1 MIYQGRTAP
10 VLFALRL
17 DSTRVQTSRVS
28 SLAWPWWSVANF
40 WPEGFRLI
48 CVKMFDTYCVF
59 HFDRFVKATISWLN
73 LNVSVY
79 KKRGQMRSLCAFV
92 AMCVLFVWDPPQI
105 PNFVIKNIGALQRNL
120 VLRVSQRLCSQF
132 SWPNF
137 IIIYHIIHHNISCSL
152 SLLSTRARTYSKRL
166 RSWSRWVPPRT
177 LWRAER
183 SFYKG
188 RFVERSH

>member
-1 MIYQGRTAP
+1 MICCKFLARRPQVDLCENVWH
-10 VLFALRL
+10 VLRF
-17 DSTRVQTSRVS
+17 S
-28 SLAWPWWSVANF
+28 F
-40 WPEGFRLI
+40 WQI
-48 CVKMFDTYCVF
+48 CQSHHIMAKSKCFG
-59 HFDRFVKATISWLN
+59 LQ
-73 LNVSVY
+73 
-79 KKRGQMRSLCAFV
+79 KKRGQMRSLCASV
-92 AMCVLFVWDPPQI
+92 AMCVLFVRDPPQI

-132 SWPNF
+132 IWPNF